1 MNLRDKL
8 YHLAHD
14 FPGGAAELERRLL
27 LQPNY
32 IQNGVNPNSAETHHL
47 NVKTLEKMLDFIPN
61 GNMEAAKF
69 FAGKANATV
78 IPIPS
83 SMGHVGDM
91 ELLDGFMCVV
101 RELGDFSGE
110 FQKSWSDGRI
120 TPKEFE
126 LLKIQWHEMV
136 AAGQIFME
144 RVGSLVQVPPH
155 KLKAVK

>member
-126 LLKIQWHEMV
+126 RLKLQAHEMI
-136 AAGQIFME
+136 AAAQVFLE
-144 RVGSLVQVPPH
+144 RIGTLVEEPRPTLRSVR
-155 KLKAVK
+155 